1 MAGVW
6 GGQGRLLWQRD
17 DGLARRR
24 AVVGDG
30 SNWLRSWPLQLA
42 ILAQQSMH
50 YLAKAVREL

>member
-6 GGQGRLLWQRD
+6 GGQGRLLREQRD

-30 SNWLRSWPLQLA
+30 
-42 ILAQQSMH
+42 
-50 YLAKAVREL
+50 YLIAAD